1 MVNDP
6 QISPKQP
13 YDEIQDLFLS
23 YNNRDRDIVLR
34 VRDRLRERSLST
46 FLDRDNL
53 NPGQPWFDELQAAIG
68 RVRAITVFVGETL
81 GPWQKREMTLALD
94 RQAREEKLGR
104 HFPVIPVVL
113 PKADLDKAPG
123 FLLLNTFVDL
133 RGRIDDPSALEAIV
147 RAVRDENAAT
157 SAQPRVE
164 LCPYRGL
171 RAFREEDAPLFFG
184 REEFAEQL
192 LAKTRQHSLIA
203 VVGA

>member
-1 MVNDP
+1 
-6 QISPKQP
+6 
-13 YDEIQDLFLS
+13 
-23 YNNRDRDIVLR
+23 
-34 VRDRLRERSLST
+34 
-46 FLDRDNL
+46 
-53 NPGQPWFDELQAAIG
+53 
-68 RVRAITVFVGETL
+68 
-81 GPWQKREMTLALD
+81 KREMTLALD

-164 LCPYRGL
+164 LCPYGGL
-171 RAFREEDAPLFFG
+171 GAFREGDAPLFFG

-203 VVGA
+203 VVGPSGSGKSSVVQAGLMSLLRRERPPRPTWDAIVFTP